1 MRTLTNKQRT
11 SYLVPMFI
19 ITLIF
24 LSYLSMNIGYIEISV
39 QNVIQTLFGN
49 GTREEILAM
58 WIVRLPKAAV
68 AILVG
73 LCLSVSGAVM
83 QGVTR
88 NPLAT
93 PSMIGV
99 SAGSNLGVLIV
110 ILMVDKGLSM
120 PIPTPLAAVIG
131 GVLAFMLVYALT
143 MKYNLSPIKLIL
155 NGIAINSCLGAI
167 TLALSM
173 KLSEDGYL
181 MRSLFMAGSLSYA
194 TWPMIGLATIITLP
208 LLGYVIYK
216 AFYLNILN
224 LNEELAIG
232 LGLDL
237 KKERKKLLYV
247 TVVLTS
253 VSAYIAGGISFIGM
267 IAPHIAKRI
276 VGSNYKLFMPLAVL
290 IGTNIV
296 LIADVFCRILSV
308 NGADIPVGTLI
319 SIIGAPY
326 LLYLLFTQD
335 R

>member
-1 MRTLTNKQRT
+1 MKKLTNKERT
-11 SYLVPMFI
+11 TLLIPILIVLVVV
-19 ITLIF
+19 LA
-24 LSYLSMNIGYIEISV
+24 YLSMNVGFIEISPE
-39 QNVIQTLFGN
+39 NIIKTLLGQ
-49 GTREEILAM
+49 GTEQEMLTM

-68 AILVG
+68 AIIAG
-73 LCLSVSGAVM
+73 LCLAVSGAVM

-99 SAGSNLGVLIV
+99 SAGSNLGILIA
-110 ILMVDKGLSM
+110 ILLVDKGFGM
-120 PIPTPLAAVIG
+120 PIPMPIAAVLG
-131 GVLAFMLVYALT
+131 GVLAFMLVYSLA

-173 KLSEDGYL
+173 RLSEDAYL

-194 TWPMIGLATIITLP
+194 SWDMVKLAVIIALP
-208 LLGYVIYK
+208 LLIYVMYK
-216 AFYLNILN
+216 AFHLNILN

-232 LGLDL
+232 LGLNL

-247 TVVLTS
+247 TVILTS
-253 VSAYIAGGISFIGM
+253 VAAYVAGGISFIGI
-267 IAPHIAKRI
+267 IAPHISKRI
-276 VGSNYKLFMPLAVL
+276 VGSNFKLFMPLAVL
-290 IGTNIV
+290 LGIVIV
-296 LIADVFCRILSV
+296 LLADVLCRITAIH
-308 NGADIPVGTLI
+308 GADIPIGTLI

-326 LLYLLFTQD
+326 LLYLLFAQD

>member
-1 MRTLTNKQRT
+1 MKALTNKQRT
-11 SYLVPMFI
+11 STLMPIFI
-19 ITLIF
+19 ISLVL
-24 LSYLSMNIGYIEISV
+24 LSYLSMNIGYMDISIK
-39 QNVIQTLFGN
+39 NVIGALFGN
-49 GTREEILAM
+49 ATREEMLAM

-68 AILVG
+68 AIIVG
-73 LCLSVSGAVM
+73 LSLTVSGAVM

-99 SAGSNLGVLIV
+99 SAGSNLAVLIV
-110 ILMVDKGLSM
+110 ILMIDKGLSM
-120 PIPTPLAAVIG
+120 PIPVPLAAVLG
-131 GVLAFMLVYALT
+131 GMGAFMIVYGLT
-143 MKYNLSPIKLIL
+143 MRYNLSPIKLIL
-155 NGIAINSCLGAI
+155 NGIAINSCLGAV

-181 MRSLFMAGSLSYA
+181 MRSLFMAGSLSHA
-194 TWPMIGLATIITLP
+194 TWPMICLAVVISLP
-208 LLGYVIYK
+208 LLAYIMYK

-224 LNEELAIG
+224 LNEEMAIG
-232 LGLDL
+232 LGLEL
-237 KKERKKLLYV
+237 KTERRKLLYV

-253 VSAYIAGGISFIGM
+253 ISAYIAGGISFIGM

-276 VGSNYKLFMPLAVL
+276 VGSNYKLFLPLAVL
-290 IGTNIV
+290 IGINIV
-296 LIADVFCRILSV
+296 LVADVFCRILAIG
-308 NGADIPVGTLI
+308 GADIPVGTLI